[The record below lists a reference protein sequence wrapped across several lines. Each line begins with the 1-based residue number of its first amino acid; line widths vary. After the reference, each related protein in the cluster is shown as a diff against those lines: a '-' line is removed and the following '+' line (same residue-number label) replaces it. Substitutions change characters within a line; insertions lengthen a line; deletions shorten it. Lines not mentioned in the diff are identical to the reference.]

1 MNTNNTYNND
11 RISTPITHNNNN
23 NNNEYLQ
30 KTITMKNDHINQ
42 LL

>member
-1 MNTNNTYNND
+1 MNTNNTCNND
-11 RISTPITHNNNN
+11 RISTPITYN